1 MLAAGYTLAHDL
13 DAAAVRAE
21 RALALDG
28 GSAWAW
34 GRSAWIKAYRGE
46 AAEAI
51 EEFQMARTLA
61 PADLLNF
68 LCSVGIASAKFQT
81 AQYEDFIRWYKR
93 AIAEN
98 PAVTWTNRFLA
109 PAYMLA
115 GRTEEARRSFAAFTA
130 EFPDL
135 TIVDVRSGLPWN
147 SIYLDGVAEG
157 LESLGMRPG

>member
-1 MLAAGYTLAHDL
+1 
-13 DAAAVRAE
+13 
-21 RALALDG
+21 
-28 GSAWAW
+28 
-34 GRSAWIKAYRGE
+34 
-46 AAEAI
+46 
-51 EEFQMARTLA
+51 MARTLA
-61 PADLLNF
+61 PADSLNF
-68 LCSVGIASAKFQT
+68 LCSVGIASAKFQA
-81 AQYEDFIRWYKR
+81 AQYEDSIRWYKR

-157 LESLGMRPG
+157 LESLGCGRARVVSPRGAGSISSPRALSVLIESEPKL